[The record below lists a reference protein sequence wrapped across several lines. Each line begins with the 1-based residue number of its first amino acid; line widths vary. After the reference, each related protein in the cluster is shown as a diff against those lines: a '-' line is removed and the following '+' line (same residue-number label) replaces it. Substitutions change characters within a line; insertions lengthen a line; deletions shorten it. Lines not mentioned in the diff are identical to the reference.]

1 MTAGHMEDM
10 TEPIIR
16 GWMEGAHNG
25 LPAQNWTKPSGVQ
38 TLPAYVATNGIG
50 SGAVFPTPRTD
61 LYPANYKPRSGAS
74 SSATIDKVSGK
85 LATDC
90 TPSLARDTI
99 TNGNANSFSVDQFV
113 KNGGGASLPTDND
126 DVHTCGDV
134 QPSVSI
140 TLPAGNSC
148 LGTCQIS
155 VTPIAGTHALSSDS
169 FPGTLVV
176 TIDGQQLTYNVSNS
190 GQPVIINYTSTGP
203 GSVTVTASLT
213 DSVLYQASD
222 SKTLTT
228 L

>member
-1 MTAGHMEDM
+1 
-10 TEPIIR
+10 
-16 GWMEGAHNG
+16 
-25 LPAQNWTKPSGVQ
+25 
-38 TLPAYVATNGIG
+38 
-50 SGAVFPTPRTD
+50 
-61 LYPANYKPRSGAS
+61 
-74 SSATIDKVSGK
+74 
-85 LATDC
+85 
-90 TPSLARDTI
+90 
-99 TNGNANSFSVDQFV
+99 
-113 KNGGGASLPTDND
+113 
-126 DVHTCGDV
+126 
-134 QPSVSI
+134 
-140 TLPAGNSC
+140 
-148 LGTCQIS
+148 